1 MFRSSLAREISMW
14 IVLKVA
20 ALGLLFVLFFGPDT
34 RPDVDSDGVGRML
47 FGAGEQRGVPRP

>member
-1 MFRSSLAREISMW
+1 MFRSSLAGEITIW

-34 RPDVDSDGVGRML
+34 RPDVDSDGVGHML